1 MCIPLDV
8 VAAVLGVDM
17 ETLRPLVCS
26 GNGFNE
32 TNFKMGGK
40 AEINLRTQGGRAL
53 CKWKNASRILLSFD
67 GTV

>member
-8 VAAVLGVDM
+8 VAAVVGVDF

-32 TNFKMGGK
+32 TNYKEGGK

-53 CKWKNASRILLSFD
+53 CKWNNASRILLSFD
-67 GTV
+67 GMV